1 MDVPKV
7 GGDYEPSFGRRKSVC
22 FAFYRSLP
30 KLLSCGGL
38 ENNLIVIQAGNELLP
53 GDDVLDRGRVHDYLK
68 KALAVVCG

>member
-38 ENNLIVIQAGNELLP
+38 ENNHFVIQAGNELIP
-53 GDDVLDRGRVHDYLK
+53 GDDEFDRSRVNDFPK
-68 KALAVVCG
+68 KALAEVCA